1 MRVSAPNWSNQVLRV
16 ERKELPQK
24 LQEVLDDLQS
34 QVDPNKSGHSG
45 KNKSLWDKWLI
56 ELLRDKRLDKF

>member
-1 MRVSAPNWSNQVLRV
+1 MLRV